1 MTMKTHNR
9 EILIYFRPEN
19 RSDRQ
24 MLAMARGISSHVR
37 SFAYGQTP
45 STETSWKGIMQALDC
60 HPKDLLDKSHPY
72 YQQHIKGTEFDEESW
87 VKILR
92 FNPEIIRVPI
102 AMSGRRA
109 ILCNIPSDIHRL
121 FEKR

>member
-1 MTMKTHNR
+1 MKTHNR
-9 EILIYFRPEN
+9 EILLYYHPEN

-24 MLAMARGISSHVR
+24 TLAMAKGMSKHVR
-37 SFAYGQTP
+37 SYAYGKTP
-45 STETSWKGIMQALDC
+45 STETSWKGIIQSLDC

-72 YQQHIKGTEFDEESW
+72 YQHHIKGREFDDESW

-92 FNPEIIRVPI
+92 FNPDIIRVPI
-102 AMSGRRA
+102 AMSGRKA
-109 ILCNIPSDIHRL
+109 ILCKTPSDIHRL